1 MTGWEANQSR
11 AGSTDLQKTTHQSTN
26 TSGQS
31 RSERRSNSR
40 TFCRANKRRLA
51 NSCTSVSNL
60 AHVMTCLCESTHPP
74 ITLYAGLH
82 YNCPPPLTSQPCWRS
97 SSQFFFIRINS
108 WSDQRA
114 HGLFTVSRG
123 PSDSPDIYRGQTQI
137 QKWKHTLDHNRLIVT

>member
-1 MTGWEANQSR
+1 MLLLSSFWNPIYVLFLENGCLTPRQTHTGQNRNEERHQGMTGWEANQSR

-82 YNCPPPLTSQPCWRS
+82 YNCPPPPWPVSHVGGVPAS
-97 SSQFFFIRINS
+97 SSS
-108 WSDQRA
+108 S
-114 HGLFTVSRG
+114 G
-123 PSDSPDIYRGQTQI
+123 
-137 QKWKHTLDHNRLIVT
+137 